1 MRQLTPTEPHGHFD
15 FVAFLDEFD
24 HAAHFNIVVVV
35 VDTGA
40 QLDFFDFDD
49 FLFFASFVLFL
60 LLFVFVLAEVED
72 FTDWRVSVRR
82 YLDEVETGIRGH
94 RERLVTPDDTNHVPA
109 FVDKANA
116 HDADFVVY
124 PRPFP
129 GRGKVQ
135 RWSGYVQSPLLV

>member
-35 VDTGA
+35 IDTGA
-40 QLDFFDFDD
+40 QFDFFDFDD
-49 FLFFASFVLFL
+49 FLFFARFVLFL

-82 YLDEVETGIRGH
+82 YLDEVETGIGCH
-94 RERLVTPDDTNHVPA
+94 GERFVAPDDTHHLAPL
-109 FVDKANA
+109 VDEAHANA
-116 HDADFVVY
+116 TDLVIDA
-124 PRPFP
+124 
-129 GRGKVQ
+129 GSLAGGSKV
-135 RWSGYVQSPLLV
+135 